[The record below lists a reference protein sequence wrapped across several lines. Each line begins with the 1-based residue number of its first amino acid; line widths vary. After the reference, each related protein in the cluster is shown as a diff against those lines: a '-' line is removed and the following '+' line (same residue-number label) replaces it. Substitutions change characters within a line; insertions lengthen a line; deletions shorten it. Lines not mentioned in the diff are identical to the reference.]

1 MSSNTF
7 NGGPAF
13 PVALKSGVHGASGL
27 CGEEIPPNVTK
38 TYGGMTLRDYFAAK
52 AMQALIRELANTEQA
67 DEEMQKLGLVE
78 GDFDRLVAKCSYD
91 YADAMLKERE
101 K

>member
-1 MSSNTF
+1 MKNTT
-7 NGGPAF
+7 NTSANIEQ
-13 PVALKSGVHGASGL
+13 GARQQATPSL
-27 CGEEIPPNVTK
+27 AEAD
-38 TYGGMTLRDYFAAK
+38 LRDYFAAK